1 MGLIEQKKILPSK
14 ILKTQSCICSWQRA
28 LKTVRSVNRLRTSSR
43 HLKNGQQRAGLVG
56 FVGVEQFSQNPI
68 GESHTLGVQ
77 AYSLMYDYVNIKSQ
91 NR

>member
-14 ILKTQSCICSWQRA
+14 ILKSQCLHLLLAESFE
-28 LKTVRSVNRLRTSSR
+28 KVRSVNRLRTSSR

-68 GESHTLGVQ
+68 AESHTLGVQ
-77 AYSLMYDYVNIKSQ
+77 AYSLIYDYVNIKSQ